1 MRRLE
6 EGLEFAEMVDDVVEG
21 KRLGNGV
28 AKTIVPTAVHR
39 HTSRPRHVGADAVT
53 DEEDVAGLGI
63 ASAHSLEEEGLRR
76 LLRTDVVR
84 HEEVGEVV
92 EDTGLLQAGALHVHH
107 TVGGDVEAVALAEVV
122 KRLCDF
128 GLEDSF
134 FVEELVEEPSHL
146 LAVALKTYGLEEA
159 GEDKIVNL
167 LDADQFPLL
176 LAPEDFADPIEDFEV
191 RRFVVHALSKE
202 GLPKCRLRGG
212 AEGQEGIVDVNEER

>member
-1 MRRLE
+1 M
-6 EGLEFAEMVDDVVEG
+6 DDVVEG

-39 HTSRPRHVGADAVT
+39 YTSCPRHVGADAVA
-53 DEEDVAGLGI
+53 DEEDVAGLRV
-63 ASAHSLEEEGLRR
+63 ASAHGLEEEGLRR
-76 LLRTDVVR
+76 LLCTDVVR

-146 LAVALKTYGLEEA
+146 LAVALKTYGLEQA
-159 GEDKIVNL
+159 GEDQIVDL
-167 LDADQFPLL
+167 LDAD
-176 LAPEDFADPIEDFEV
+176 
-191 RRFVVHALSKE
+191 
-202 GLPKCRLRGG
+202 
-212 AEGQEGIVDVNEER
+212 

>member
-1 MRRLE
+1 M
-6 EGLEFAEMVDDVVEG
+6 DDVVEG
-21 KRLGNGV
+21 KRLGNRV

-39 HTSRPRHVGADAVT
+39 YTSRPRHVGADAVA
-53 DEEDVAGLGI
+53 DEEDVAGLGV
-63 ASAHSLEEEGLRR
+63 ASTHSLEEEGLRR
-76 LLRTDVVR
+76 LLCTDVIR
-84 HEEVGEVV
+84 HEEVGKVV
-92 EDTGLLQAGALHVHH
+92 EDTGLLQAGALHVHQ

-146 LAVALKTYGLEEA
+146 LAVALKTDGLEEA

-176 LAPEDFADPIEDFEV
+176 LAPEDFADPIKDFEV

-202 GLPKCRLRGG
+202 GLPKCRLGGG

>member
-1 MRRLE
+1 M
-6 EGLEFAEMVDDVVEG
+6 DDVIKGERFG
-21 KRLGNGV
+21 KRIAL
-28 AKTIVPTAVHR
+28 AIVPTAVHR
-39 HTSRPRHVGADAVT
+39 YTSCPRHVGADAVA
-53 DEEDVAGLGI
+53 DEEDVAGLGV
-63 ASAHSLEEEGLRR
+63 ASTHGLEEEGLRR

-159 GEDKIVNL
+159 REDQIVDL
-167 LDADQFPLL
+167 LDTD
-176 LAPEDFADPIEDFEV
+176 
-191 RRFVVHALSKE
+191 
-202 GLPKCRLRGG
+202 
-212 AEGQEGIVDVNEER
+212 

>member
-1 MRRLE
+1 M
-6 EGLEFAEMVDDVVEG
+6 DDVIEGERFG
-21 KRLGNGV
+21 KRV
-28 AKTIVPTAVHR
+28 ALAIVPTAVHR
-39 HTSRPRHVGADAVT
+39 HTSCPRHVGADAVA
-53 DEEDVAGLGI
+53 DEEDVAGLGV
-63 ASAHSLEEEGLRR
+63 ASTHSLEEEGLRR

-92 EDTGLLQAGALHVHH
+92 EDTGLLQTGALHVHH

-176 LAPEDFADPIEDFEV
+176 LAPEDFADPIKDFEV

-202 GLPKCRLRGG
+202 GLPKCRLGGG

>member
-1 MRRLE
+1 
-6 EGLEFAEMVDDVVEG
+6 MVDDVIEG
-21 KRLGNGV
+21 ERFGERV
-28 AKTIVPTAVHR
+28 ALAIVPTAVHR
-39 HTSRPRHVGADAVT
+39 HTSCSRHVSADAVA
-53 DEEDVAGLGI
+53 DEEDIAGLGI
-63 ASAHSLEEEGLRR
+63 ASTHGLEEEGLRR
-76 LLRTDVVR
+76 LLCTDVIR

-122 KRLCDF
+122 KRLGDF

-146 LAVALKTYGLEEA
+146 LAVALKTDGLEQA
-159 GEDKIVNL
+159 REDQIMDL
-167 LDADQFPLL
+167 LDADQFSFL